1 MWLFNLWPLGFVATL
16 WSLGVAMLVLALLVK
31 MRLGPGAIAA
41 FGAVLVAGH
50 NAFDFAA
57 TGCRSTGLAGARSGR
72 SFTRAG

>member
-16 WSLGVAMLVLALLVK
+16 WSLGVAMLVLALLVQ
-31 MRLGPGAIAA
+31 MCLGPGVIAA

-50 NAFDFAA
+50 NAFDFLDLAA
-57 TGCRSTGLAGARSGR
+57 PSGLSPAPSGG